1 MNGPSSSRFTLH
13 YITFSFE
20 VYTFFDVP
28 CLCCFLFKKN
38 FVCHSRVGLRGSLEI
53 QKEEDLLNTEHF
65 RNGVKNV
72 NAVYLYALYMRHSPS
87 SLIFFFKGKQNMF
100 SRPLPANKTIKFHIL
115 LLLSQIDDLDVVPAG
130 FEIVPQQVVEGA

>member
-1 MNGPSSSRFTLH
+1 M
-13 YITFSFE
+13 
-20 VYTFFDVP
+20 
-28 CLCCFLFKKN
+28 
-38 FVCHSRVGLRGSLEI
+38 
-53 QKEEDLLNTEHF
+53 NTEHF